1 MVSVVDV
8 AGDSCNIS
16 DDSSPTAAKSSA
28 GALIEWVAST
38 AAAGAVDS
46 RFLVSKDFPTPFADV
61 AAAVSS
67 VAEVST
73 VVSIS
78 DLPGEVC
85 PCGEL
90 ESAAAC
96 SSEDI
101 DSIGEGP
108 AGLASAD

>member
-1 MVSVVDV
+1 MVS
-8 AGDSCNIS
+8 
-16 DDSSPTAAKSSA
+16 K
-28 GALIEWVAST
+28 E
-38 AAAGAVDS
+38 
-46 RFLVSKDFPTPFADV
+46 FPTTFADV

-73 VVSIS
+73 VSAVSIS
-78 DLPGEVC
+78 DFSDEVC

-108 AGLASAD
+108 AGLASVD